1 MAAAL
6 GGVLVAALCGLANG
20 LLITGLRVMPFIVTL
35 GAKGLIRGAAKGL
48 ANWVQEII
56 TGVIIIVAVALD
68 RLRHRRG
75 VGS

>member
-1 MAAAL
+1 
-6 GGVLVAALCGLANG
+6 
-20 LLITGLRVMPFIVTL
+20 VTL
-35 GAKGLIRGAAKGL
+35 GDAHRRATVLEQHLARALDEEIEVVTHLGL

-75 VGS
+75 ARG